1 MVEADRPSPDYKS
14 GDPLKHDDSQSE
26 QVQVG
31 ERYEYSDERKI
42 GITGSVFL
50 ILNKMIGTGSEF
62 VCSSRDPN
70 VLVCKTANPLLGSLL
85 HTIGHFCGDGIGRR

>member
-1 MVEADRPSPDYKS
+1 MVEAENQSPGYKS
-14 GDPLKHDDSQSE
+14 GDALKHDDSQSE

-62 VCSSRDPN
+62 AALKASHNHVHI
-70 VLVCKTANPLLGSLL
+70 L
-85 HTIGHFCGDGIGRR
+85 I